1 MRMRHRKFD
10 ILLQVRVSG
19 DYKRQLDEAA
29 ERLQVNS
36 SALAR
41 LSLATG
47 LAAIERT
54 LPAEKQPDNSEEC
67 PENSPT

>member
-1 MRMRHRKFD
+1 MRHWKFD
-10 ILLQVRVSG
+10 HLLQVRVSG
-19 DYKRQLDEAA
+19 DYKRQLHDAA
-29 ERLQVNS
+29 QRLEVNE

-54 LPAEKQPDNSEEC
+54 LPAGKQRNNSEEC
-67 PENSPT
+67 PENSQP

>member
-1 MRMRHRKFD
+1 MRMRHRKLD

-54 LPAEKQPDNSEEC
+54 LPAEKQRSNSEEC
-67 PENSPT
+67 A